1 MYKAGDDLPPLA
13 KTITQEKIGR
23 YADASGDH
31 NPLHTDPEFAA
42 STQFGG
48 TVAHGMLVLAYLSEM
63 LTGAFGER
71 WVAGGR
77 MKARFRAPARPG
89 DTVTAAGVS
98 GSEQASVRANAAAA
112 DPIRASP
119 ACVRDMM
126 KEDVGPVSYGRPSRA
141 AIRGRPSCCARSQLA
156 WYTSRAIFSILS

>member
-1 MYKAGDDLPPLA
+1 VTQQAKAEAYRVGDEIPGLR
-13 KTITQEKIGR
+13 KSITQEKINR
-23 YADASGDH
+23 YAAASGDR

-42 STQFGG
+42 TTQFGG

-89 DTVTAAGVS
+89 DTVTAAGRVTKVES
-98 GSEQASVRANAAAA
+98 GILRCDAECRNQAGDVLISA
-112 DPIRASP
+112 DVEVP
-119 ACVRDMM
+119 A
-126 KEDVGPVSYGRPSRA
+126 
-141 AIRGRPSCCARSQLA
+141 
-156 WYTSRAIFSILS
+156 

>member
-1 MYKAGDDLPPLA
+1 VTQQTRLAMYKAGDDLPPLA

-63 LTGAFGER
+63 LTSAFGER
-71 WVAGGR
+71 WVDGGR

-89 DTVTAAGVS
+89 DTVTATGRVTRVDDGTVRCAAECRNQAGEVLIS
-98 GSEQASVRANAAAA
+98 A
-112 DPIRASP
+112 DVEVP
-119 ACVRDMM
+119 A
-126 KEDVGPVSYGRPSRA
+126 
-141 AIRGRPSCCARSQLA
+141 
-156 WYTSRAIFSILS
+156 